1 MPMRKFS
8 AQKAEPVFNPVLPS
22 NLIGQLFELAK
33 PEYRLLVVDMG
44 YPSPATV
51 QFFNQYRCRL
61 EFLDLI
67 NTDFLSLRPVDAE
80 QSVLVEYFQAG
91 LNLQPGAVIDICLF
105 WDIFNYLD
113 HLSVQAFMQALRPY
127 IHSSSQGYSLGVLSG
142 RNRLPFCQYGIDS
155 QASLSQAQLSGQQ
168 PEVYNHSQRDLN
180 SLLSYFEVDKSR
192 LMPDG
197 RVEYLLRDNLL
208 PRPVKPAIF

>member
-1 MPMRKFS
+1 
-8 AQKAEPVFNPVLPS
+8 
-22 NLIGQLFELAK
+22 
-33 PEYRLLVVDMG
+33 
-44 YPSPATV
+44 
-51 QFFNQYRCRL
+51 
-61 EFLDLI
+61 
-67 NTDFLSLRPVDAE
+67 
-80 QSVLVEYFQAG
+80 
-91 LNLQPGAVIDICLF
+91 
-105 WDIFNYLD
+105 
-113 HLSVQAFMQALRPY
+113 MQALRPY